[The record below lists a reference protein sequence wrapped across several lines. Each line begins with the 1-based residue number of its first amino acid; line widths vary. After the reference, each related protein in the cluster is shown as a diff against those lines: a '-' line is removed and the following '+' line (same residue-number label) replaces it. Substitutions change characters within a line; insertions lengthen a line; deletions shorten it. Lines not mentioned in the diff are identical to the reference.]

1 MKKAKTKRMDND
13 GNARPQGYR
22 IYEITGDVPALSAN
36 GGGNSLTKK
45 HCWDMVKVISHNG
58 HKNKDAVIGEIVP
71 TLKAESH
78 GHTPMVQVKSATA
91 SGYEE
96 AKEGDSINYSLPNSK
111 TRRGRVGVGV
121 AQTLDTQV
129 NQGVLV
135 GKVSRSEEGKKLR
148 KESMKAGKDYTPF
161 QAKQIQFENKDEIN
175 TITCATQKD
184 NMLLQGFRI
193 RRLTE
198 IECERLQGFP
208 DNWTK
213 YGNYNGVIKE
223 ISRTQRYKM
232 CGNAV
237 TVDIVKMIGVK
248 LLNSLVEKNI

>member
-1 MKKAKTKRMDND
+1 
-13 GNARPQGYR
+13 
-22 IYEITGDVPALSAN
+22 
-36 GGGNSLTKK
+36 
-45 HCWDMVKVISHNG
+45 MVK
-58 HKNKDAVIGEIVP
+58 
-71 TLKAESH
+71 
-78 GHTPMVQVKSATA
+78 VKSATA

-96 AKEGDSINYSLPNSK
+96 AKEGDSINYSMPNSE

-129 NQGVLV
+129 NQSVIVASRGRGENYEQTLEPNTTNTTNTLTGV
-135 GKVSRSEEGKKLR
+135 
-148 KESMKAGKDYTPF
+148 
-161 QAKQIQFENKDEIN
+161 
-175 TITCATQKD
+175 QKD
-184 NMLLQGFRI
+184 NMLMQGYSI

-213 YGNYNGVIKE
+213 FGNYDGQVKE

-237 TVDIVKMIGVK
+237 TVCIVEMIGKK
-248 LLNSLVEKNI
+248 LLNNYYVK